1 MKPINN
7 VLANAV
13 SLAATVASNPMRLDR
28 VDMVSI
34 QCVISGGLSP
44 VGTLTFEVSNDLGNA
59 GSDIVD
65 ATAKTGLTTWTVAAT
80 QAIAADGDV
89 TFNFDGIASLWCRVK
104 YTRTSGS
111 GVMTAR
117 ANAKA
122 RS

>member
-1 MKPINN
+1 MRLIHS
-7 VLANAV
+7 VLASAV
-13 SLAATVASNPMRLDR
+13 SVGATVVSNPMRLDR

-44 VGTLTFEVSNDLGNA
+44 VGSLTFEVTNDLGQA

-65 ATAKTGLTTWTVAAT
+65 STAKTGLTTWTVAAT

-89 TFNFDGIASLWCRVK
+89 TFNYDGIASLWCRVK

-111 GVMTAR
+111 GVMTAT